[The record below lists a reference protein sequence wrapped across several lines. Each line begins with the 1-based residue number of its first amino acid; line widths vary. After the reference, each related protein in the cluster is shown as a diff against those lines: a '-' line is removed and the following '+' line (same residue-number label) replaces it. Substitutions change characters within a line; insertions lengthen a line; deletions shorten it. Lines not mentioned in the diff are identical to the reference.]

1 MFQNDLVKPPG
12 QLHHPVAGMEACCHG
27 EVSVWGTY
35 CVLLLQYSRQQR
47 SCEGDASQWP
57 QGCQRCPR
65 EEAKYTKQAK
75 RRRHKLRFLILLV
88 LVYFPY
94 FQKASLHSE
103 KRKRKFSQQLF
114 LVLCLFSTMVLLLS
128 DYQQKLLETQ
138 KNISFKNRRKEG
150 QRRGTITY

>member
-1 MFQNDLVKPPG
+1 
-12 QLHHPVAGMEACCHG
+12 MEGCCHG

-35 CVLLLQYSRQQR
+35 CVSLLQYSRQKR
-47 SCEGDASQWP
+47 SCEGGASQFP
-57 QGCQRCPR
+57 QGYYRSPR

-75 RRRHKLRFLILLV
+75 RRQHKLHFLIVLV
-88 LVYFPY
+88 LMYFP
-94 FQKASLHSE
+94 FFLKGSLNSE

-128 DYQQKLLETQ
+128 DYQQKLSATQ
-138 KNISFKNRRKEG
+138 KNIAFKNRRKEG